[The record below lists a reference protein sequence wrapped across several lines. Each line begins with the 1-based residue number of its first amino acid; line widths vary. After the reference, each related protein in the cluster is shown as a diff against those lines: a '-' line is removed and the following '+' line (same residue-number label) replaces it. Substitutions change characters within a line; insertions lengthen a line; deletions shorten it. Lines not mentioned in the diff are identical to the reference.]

1 MNVIESA
8 ISSVRQDGILL
19 SFIFTH
25 LGSGLKL
32 NFRAEWHHDMG
43 LARKNRVR
51 LASPNLWPGNSNR
64 CGFL

>member
-1 MNVIESA
+1 MHRIAMNVIESA

-32 NFRAEWHHDMG
+32 NFGAEWHHDTG
-43 LARKNRVR
+43 LARKNRV
-51 LASPNLWPGNSNR
+51 
-64 CGFL
+64 